1 MKKEKGRMK
10 NEESGGFWCFGEIGE
25 KERNMEL
32 KNSGKGCEK
41 LKS

>member
-1 MKKEKGRMK
+1 MK
-10 NEESGGFWCFGEIGE
+10 NEESGGFWCFGIGE

-41 LKS
+41 